1 MRCLN
6 VTAVFDSNRDLP
18 PPVGRLTMFLYVEVP
33 AVDFRR
39 RRSTYG
45 NDAIRNR
52 RLHIFNV

>member
-1 MRCLN
+1 
-6 VTAVFDSNRDLP
+6 VFGSNRDLP
-18 PPVGRLTMFLYVEVP
+18 PPVGRLTMFLYVEVR